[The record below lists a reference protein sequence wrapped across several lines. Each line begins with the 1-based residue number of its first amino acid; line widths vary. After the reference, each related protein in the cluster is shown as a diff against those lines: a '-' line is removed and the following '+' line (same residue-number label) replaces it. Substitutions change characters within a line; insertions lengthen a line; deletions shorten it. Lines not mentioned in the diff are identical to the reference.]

1 VLAAAS
7 TGVRPIWSSG
17 SSTRMASFPLLPGV
31 ESLGV
36 LADHDAAGAGERAA
50 REVEARW
57 RAAGTEVRIFMWE
70 KLGDINDAIRQGA
83 AMGSSP
89 EETLAHLGMREISRH
104 PSELSQASEQTDGF
118 LTHSPRASSS
128 CFAQKI
134 EEIADERRPAEVPVP
149 RGERAKLSDI
159 RNHSPRST
167 TPHRRPLIFA
177 DPSTLAAALCGR
189 LVGPNQWLGLCPCHK
204 DREASLSIPCGRNG
218 STVIK
223 CHARCKQGDV
233 LGEVRRLGFRL
244 DREPPPELRRARR
257 PPSVSTSVALA
268 ACNLSEHRMFELLR
282 SEDAKNADDALLVT
296 YNQFCEAG
304 IRRSSIS
311 PGLRA
316 MDALGLITVE
326 RAPFNIR
333 KHRYELNQYRLAHGW
348 QLFEPKPT
356 SPQARK
362 AMLAKAREAAK
373 SARKSEG

>member
-1 VLAAAS
+1 
-7 TGVRPIWSSG
+7 
-17 SSTRMASFPLLPGV
+17 MASFPLLPGV

-167 TPHRRPLIFA
+167 TPHRRPLIF
-177 DPSTLAAALCGR
+177 L
-189 LVGPNQWLGLCPCHK
+189 
-204 DREASLSIPCGRNG
+204 LS
-218 STVIK
+218 SS
-223 CHARCKQGDV
+223 DV
-233 LGEVRRLGFRL
+233 FSW
-244 DREPPPELRRARR
+244 R
-257 PPSVSTSVALA
+257 PGYL
-268 ACNLSEHRMFELLR
+268 
-282 SEDAKNADDALLVT
+282 
-296 YNQFCEAG
+296 
-304 IRRSSIS
+304 
-311 PGLRA
+311 
-316 MDALGLITVE
+316 
-326 RAPFNIR
+326 
-333 KHRYELNQYRLAHGW
+333 
-348 QLFEPKPT
+348 
-356 SPQARK
+356 
-362 AMLAKAREAAK
+362 
-373 SARKSEG
+373 